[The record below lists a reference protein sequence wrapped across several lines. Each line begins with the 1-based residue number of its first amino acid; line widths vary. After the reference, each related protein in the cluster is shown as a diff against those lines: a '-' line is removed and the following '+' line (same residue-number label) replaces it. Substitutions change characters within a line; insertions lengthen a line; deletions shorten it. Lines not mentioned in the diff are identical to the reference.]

1 MFQRNLSS
9 HKEDFYCLNCINLYT
24 SKNKLKDHEEIR
36 NNHDS
41 YRIEMSMQVEKILK
55 YNRGEKSLK
64 ATFRVYLDLSL
75 LIGQCLQD
83 VDLIKKKNKLNY
95 YGGKDCIEKVYKKLR
110 ECPMKIIE
118 KLMIEKRISSGIFQ
132 ATHMYAKGNN
142 KFMKITIKAL
152 TRYI

>member
-83 VDLIKKKNKLNY
+83 VDLIKKKINL
-95 YGGKDCIEKVYKKLR
+95 IIMVEKIALKK
-110 ECPMKIIE
+110 
-118 KLMIEKRISSGIFQ
+118 
-132 ATHMYAKGNN
+132 Y
-142 KFMKITIKAL
+142 IKN
-152 TRYI
+152 